1 MCICVCVCACV
12 CLFVR
17 VFGCVLMRVSAHVY
31 VRERKRKR
39 EREIERERG
48 QCFDL
53 KMNNTFSLMEGRKN
67 EIPAKK
73 RQDVTTT
80 APTTATTISRFNS

>member
-1 MCICVCVCACV
+1 MVK
-12 CLFVR
+12 
-17 VFGCVLMRVSAHVY
+17 
-31 VRERKRKR
+31 ERGR
-39 EREIERERG
+39 EREREEGERERERGGERERERERDIESERG